1 MTDPVAPPSP
11 APSETSH
18 PWWAA
23 AFMRHWP
30 LWIGFA
36 ILLVPTIA
44 GLGREVWSMEIGAH
58 GPIVLATGLWLI
70 TQCLP
75 DMRARLAPASGAVIA
90 LILLLSL
97 PVYAFGRAYDFISL
111 EALGVYGAMLALAY
125 RLAGWPALRHNVFP
139 FLYLGFLVPPP
150 GWLIDQ
156 ATAPLQTLVST
167 VATSILQPFGYPILR
182 EGVTLFVGNYQLL
195 VEDAC
200 AGMNSIVGL
209 TAITLFYIYLL
220 HKASW
225 RYALLLVALIIPV
238 AILVNILRVI
248 ALILLTYYH
257 GDGVAQGFLHVTTG
271 IVLFTVALAA
281 MFGLDW
287 LLQRLLGKRLG
298 AAA

>member
-1 MTDPVAPPSP
+1 
-11 APSETSH
+11 
-18 PWWAA
+18 
-23 AFMRHWP
+23 MRHWP

-167 VATSILQPFGYPILR
+167 VATGILQPFGYPILR

-298 AAA
+298 ATA